1 MLKIAF
7 YGTLMRGFGAQR
19 ALGLEAALRFEGAC
33 RIPGVLW
40 DLGPYPGLTAGDGE
54 VIGELFSLDSE
65 STLAALDEFEG
76 DEYERREL
84 LLADPPVKAWVYLL
98 RQAPEGRP
106 RVESGCWRTRPAA
119 IAAGRRS
126 G

>member
-33 RIPGVLW
+33 RIPGALW
-40 DLGPYPGLTAGDGE
+40 DLGPYPGLTEGEGE
-54 VIGELFSLDSE
+54 VAGELFRIDSE
-65 STLAALDEFEG
+65 GVLQALDDFEG
-76 DEYERREL
+76 EEYERREL
-84 LLADPPVKAWVYLL
+84 LLLEPPENAWVYVL
-98 RQAPEGRP
+98 RQAPQHRP
-106 RVESGCWRTRPAA
+106 RVASGCWRTHLAT
-119 IAAGRRS
+119 AGERRS